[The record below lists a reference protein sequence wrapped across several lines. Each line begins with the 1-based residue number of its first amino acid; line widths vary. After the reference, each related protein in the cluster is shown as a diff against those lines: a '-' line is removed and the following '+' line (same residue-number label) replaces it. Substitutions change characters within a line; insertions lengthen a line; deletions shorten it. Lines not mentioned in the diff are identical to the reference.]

1 MHVRVHILTCGYI
14 ILLFLNLIVI
24 FAVDVRVSFDSYRN
38 CMIATCN
45 QKSIITTNPGM
56 DATRTLYVYVI
67 NKNGYVSAIY
77 TCTCMY
83 YDKGHSYTS
92 ITITTEKVTL

>member
-1 MHVRVHILTCGYI
+1 M
-14 ILLFLNLIVI
+14 LLFLNLIVI

-56 DATRTLYVYVI
+56 DVTRTLYVYVI
-67 NKNGYVSAIY
+67 NKNGYVNAIHVHVCIMIRDIA
-77 TCTCMY
+77 TRVSLSLQ
-83 YDKGHSYTS
+83 K
-92 ITITTEKVTL
+92 K